1 MKKLMVIGGCGFIGA
16 NTVLY
21 FLKKRYRISIID
33 NLSGSSSKKNIY
45 LIRKLSPNI
54 QFYNLNIKNEKNKT
68 RKYNFCCRASCCY

>member
-33 NLSGSSSKKNIY
+33 NLSGSSSKKKY
-45 LIRKLSPNI
+45 LFN
-54 QFYNLNIKNEKNKT
+54 
-68 RKYNFCCRASCCY
+68 